1 MSIQVLMNSKLRN
14 YIAFTLGL
22 LCIVSVS
29 SIFAS
34 DFGYYR
40 YRMWN
45 SRDGLPQN
53 SVNSI
58 IQSQK
63 GYIWFTTYEGLV
75 RFDGKRF
82 KIFNSKNFP
91 EQMTYDRLYGLA
103 EDKNEVIWAAS
114 EEGGLYE
121 IKPDGH
127 IRYHKLPNPSYIKS
141 LVILDD
147 GAVLLG
153 TSNGVLKFE
162 NDELSPWFDEQLSK
176 RNINKIIKRTD
187 GTIWICTNKGLYKTD
202 KSTGKLF
209 LEPQTE
215 LKSILDVSFYD
226 DRSGVIIID
235 NDIYRFEER
244 KFKKINLPIGLKV
257 PLSLLKDSEDNIW
270 IGTNGF
276 GLWFWNKEEII
287 DVNKELQIEPDV
299 ISYLATDDEKNIWVG
314 TNGGGILKL
323 TKGVFK
329 VIGKLNGL
337 NHPVTWSVSE
347 DNSHSVWVGTYNGI
361 SKIEPNSIKKYY
373 LSGVSSQHVWTVL
386 YTKKEG
392 VIAATNANSLFQY
405 NSKLNT
411 FLPFR
416 DLPPIGS
423 NIHALLED
431 SNGDIFVGAEMG
443 LAKWDGKNWKKFGR
457 GNQLS
462 TIKTLFLDTDN
473 SVLIGSNK
481 GVFRIK
487 NDSLDSNPIPGFDK
501 IGVRYFSRTRSGA
514 LLIATEGYG
523 LFVYQNKILTAITVK
538 DGLYS
543 NFISTAVEAKGSI
556 WCSTNSGIFS
566 ISKTQLESFLADTS
580 RKIRYQLYN
589 ELDGM
594 HNSETNGSVY
604 PNILADEYDTIWY
617 PTMAGIA
624 ILNTRKAEVQK
635 TILPRIYLDKVLV
648 NGREVASDTSTI
660 YLENNESQLTLS
672 FSVVH
677 FSSPER
683 FKFAYKLNKN
693 SEWNQLN
700 SKPEVVLNEISTG
713 EKTVYFSISNQEG
726 IAVKEL
732 EIKIYKAPHFT
743 ESILFYVILISIGIA
758 LGYILYRLR
767 IIQHKRNQTRL
778 NQLISERTQ
787 ALELEKEKSE
797 RALFKLAQANE
808 LLKNANKMKNDFL
821 SIAAHDLKNPL
832 SGIMGF
838 SDLLIEE
845 FDKNDRSKQMAIFIQ
860 KSSEKMLEMIER
872 LLEQGKMNEALMS
885 LKFSKVDLSEI
896 AWSAA
901 SEFFPLAK
909 KKMQRI
915 VLSMADHTFI
925 YADSFWIREC
935 LDNLISNALKYS
947 PIGSEVDVRTILKNE
962 EVWLEVEDAGPG
974 IAKEDQTKIFE
985 AYKRLDHKTTGGE
998 TSTGLGL
1005 SIVKRVVDQHHGKI
1019 EIESELGSGTLFRI
1033 ILPLHNHEAAKETL
1047 HHYTD

>member
-1 MSIQVLMNSKLRN
+1 MNSKLN
-14 YIAFTLGL
+14 YIVFTLGL
-22 LCIVSVS
+22 LFLVS
-29 SIFAS
+29 ITPIYAS

-53 SVNSI
+53 SINSI
-58 IQSQK
+58 VQSQS
-63 GYIWFTTYEGLV
+63 GHIWFTTFEGLV

-82 KIFNSKNFP
+82 KVFNSKHYP
-91 EQMTYDRLYGLA
+91 ESMTYDRLLGLA
-103 EDKNEVIWAAS
+103 EDKNEVIWVAS

-121 IKPDGH
+121 IKQGEP
-127 IRYHKLPNPSYIKS
+127 ILYHKLPVSLNPRYIKTLVS
-141 LVILDD
+141 LDE
-147 GAVLLG
+147 GALLLG
-153 TSNGVLKFE
+153 TSNGVF
-162 NDELSPWFDEQLSK
+162 STWFGEHLSK
-176 RNINKIIKRTD
+176 SVINKIIKRAD
-187 GTIWICTNKGLYKTD
+187 GTIWICANTGLYKTD
-202 KSTGKLF
+202 KSTGKLI
-209 LEPQTE
+209 LE
-215 LKSILDVSFYD
+215 LKTENKNIFDVSFYD
-226 DRSGVIIID
+226 DRSGVIIMGD
-235 NDIYRFEER
+235 DVYRFEER
-244 KFKKINLPIGLKV
+244 NFKKIDLPSGLKV
-257 PLSLLKDSEDNIW
+257 PFCLLKDHDDNIW

-299 ISYLATDDEKNIWVG
+299 ISYLETDDENNIWIG

-337 NHPVTWSVSE
+337 SHPITWAVSE
-347 DNSHSVWVGTYNGI
+347 DRKRAVWVSTYNGI
-361 SKIEPNSIKKYY
+361 SKIESNSIKNYQLKN
-373 LSGVSSQHVWTVL
+373 VSSQLVWTVL
-386 YTKKEG
+386 DTKKEG
-392 VIAATNANSLFQY
+392 VLAATNANSLFQFDT
-405 NSKLNT
+405 KLKE
-411 FLPFR
+411 FIPFR
-416 DLPPIGS
+416 VLPPIGI

-431 SNGDIFVGAEMG
+431 DEGNIFAGSESG
-443 LAKWDGKNWKKFGR
+443 LAKWNGKNWKKIGLENEL
-457 GNQLS
+457 GS
-462 TIKTLFLDTDN
+462 IKALFLDTDK
-473 SVLIGSNK
+473 SIVIGSNK

-487 NDSLDSNPIPGFDK
+487 QDSLDLNPIPDFGL

-523 LFVYQNKILTAITVK
+523 LYVFQNNILTQITVK
-538 DGLYS
+538 KGLYS
-543 NFISTAVEAKGSI
+543 NFISSVVEVNGSI

-566 ISKTQLESFLADTS
+566 ISKPQFDSFLADTS
-580 RKIRYQLYN
+580 LKIRYQLYN

-604 PNILADEYDTIWY
+604 PNILVDEYQTIWY
-617 PTMAGIA
+617 PTMAGVA
-624 ILNTRKAEVQK
+624 ILNTRKAEAQK
-635 TILPRIYLDKVLV
+635 SILPRIYLDRVLV
-648 NGREVASDTSTI
+648 NGKEFVVDSSSI
-660 YLENNESQLTLS
+660 YLENNESHVAMY

-683 FKFAYKLNKN
+683 FQFAYKLSKN
-693 SEWNQLN
+693 SEWNQLG
-700 SKPEVVLNEISTG
+700 SKPELVLNEISTG
-713 EKTVYFSISNQEG
+713 KKTVYFSIWNQEG
-726 IAVKEL
+726 QLIKEL
-732 EIKIYKAPHFT
+732 EIEIYKAPHFT
-743 ESILFYVILISIGIA
+743 ESMLFYVILISIGIA

-767 IIQHKRNQTRL
+767 ILQHKRNQIRL

-832 SGIMGF
+832 NGIMGF
-838 SDLLIEE
+838 SDLLIDE
-845 FDKNDRSKQMAIFIQ
+845 FEKNDRLRQMAVFIQ

-915 VLSMADHTFI
+915 ILSMEDHTFI

-947 PIGSEVDVRTILKNE
+947 PIGSAVDLRTIKKGG
-962 EVWLEVEDAGPG
+962 EVWLEVQDSGPG
-974 IAKEDQTKIFE
+974 IAKEDQIKIFE

-1019 EIESELGSGTLFRI
+1019 EIESEVGSGTLFRI
-1033 ILPLHNHEAAKETL
+1033 ILPIHNQEVAKETL
-1047 HHYTD
+1047 HNYTV